1 MGSNYSLCLED
12 TIPAGLGEVNFF
24 FLTTFFPTYCNPNI
38 HLILYLLYRFRDVL
52 NHLVAKADA
61 ERQGRSIEEFP
72 EDKMNELSLLRVE
85 IIDGYH
91 RFGALMMLIN
101 NPYELVEKS
110 MDVDWAA
117 AALRYP
123 EWVKLDR
130 LSSSF
135 VHLNLHFFCEKI

>member
-1 MGSNYSLCLED
+1 
-12 TIPAGLGEVNFF
+12 
-24 FLTTFFPTYCNPNI
+24 
-38 HLILYLLYRFRDVL
+38 
-52 NHLVAKADA
+52 
-61 ERQGRSIEEFP
+61 
-72 EDKMNELSLLRVE
+72 MNELSLLRVE